1 MATATKEQWHKKYIG
16 DEIKI
21 RGDCY
26 MVTANYPKDGYLLA
40 LPRNGQLFK
49 RETLKVRYSAAV

>member
-1 MATATKEQWHKKYIG
+1 MTTATKEQWHKKYIG

-21 RGDCY
+21 KGNRY

-40 LPRNGQLFK
+40 LPSNGLLFK
-49 RETLKVRYSAAV
+49 REPLKVRYAAAS